1 MEKISKYRVYLDGID
16 KSGKDLICSYI
27 TELGRYK
34 YLVKSRGIMSMIVYS
49 RLNNR
54 EYEYDLTNEK
64 NVINI
69 LLTVDYFD
77 WKVRCKVTNEKDVNE
92 DDYFTH
98 TYAFNDVRSEL
109 LQLGCIIPCYNT
121 SYHTAYQIAKDIL
134 KNLERLERGE
144 AWTIEL

>member
-77 WKVRCKVTNEKDVNE
+77 WKVR
-92 DDYFTH
+92 
-98 TYAFNDVRSEL
+98 
-109 LQLGCIIPCYNT
+109 
-121 SYHTAYQIAKDIL
+121 
-134 KNLERLERGE
+134 
-144 AWTIEL
+144 